1 MPKRAM
7 TTIAGLALTTALLGA
22 LTAQTPS
29 APART
34 SVPVKRVVLFSSGVG
49 YFQHDGTVRG
59 DGTAELRF
67 KTDQINDVLKSLVLQ
82 DRDGGRV
89 TTVTYPSQ
97 APLAKTLRSFQVDI
111 TRNPSLAELL
121 NQLRGARVTVQVASE
136 KLSGTILGVESR
148 RKVAAAGEPVV
159 VPTLDILASG
169 TIRAVE
175 LPSVSALSLDD
186 PELEDELTKALAALV
201 QARDQD
207 KKPVTIDF
215 TGSGDRRVRIGY
227 VVEVPVWKTSY
238 RLLLGEKRHQLQ
250 GWAIVENQT
259 ESDWT
264 DVSLS
269 LVSGRPI
276 SFIMD
281 LYQPLYATR
290 QTVVPELFAGLRPQ
304 IYEGGMSG
312 RMDTVTMAPTPPSGE
327 LRRRGVLGATASQL
341 QNVVVTATAP
351 EDVDQSVRSMA
362 SATNLGQLF
371 EYSIGNVSLPRQK
384 SAMLPIITDSVAVER
399 VSIYNASVLPRNA
412 LTGVRLKNITG
423 KLLLQGPITVID
435 KNTYA
440 GDARIDDVPAGQD
453 RMLSYGV
460 DLQLV
465 IDNSAGS
472 QQTDAIVAG
481 AIAKGVLQLQTKHV
495 SSHEYRVENKGDDE
509 KTLMIE
515 HPLRAGWKLVD
526 TPAPLETTPT
536 LYRFQGKVAPRKI
549 TKLVVREELVT
560 NESVAALNVDLGTLL
575 MYAKNGTFSR
585 DVRDALAKAVDL
597 RQRVVESERQMNDR
611 TQRLSQITQEQVRI
625 REDMKTVASTT
636 PYYARL
642 LAKLN
647 EQESAIEKLQ
657 RERDELAAR
666 RDSQRR
672 ELEEYVRNLVV
683 G

>member
-159 VPTLDILASG
+159 VPTLDILAGG

-186 PELEDELTKALAALV
+186 PELEDELTKALAALA

-238 RLLLGEKRHQLQ
+238 RLLLGEKRQQLQ

-515 HPLRAGWKLVD
+515 HSLRAGWKLVD

-560 NESVAALNVDLGTLL
+560 NESVAVLNVDPGTLL

-585 DVRDALAKAVDL
+585 DVRDALAKAVEL

-672 ELEEYVRNLVV
+672 ELEEYVGNLVV